1 MTIDLR
7 LPHMRDGKPGYDK
20 IKQSLAKLGEM
31 DMMFAFMNEFGK
43 LQEGRK
49 VAYAYDLHRLS

>member
-1 MTIDLR
+1 
-7 LPHMRDGKPGYDK
+7 MRDGKPGYDK